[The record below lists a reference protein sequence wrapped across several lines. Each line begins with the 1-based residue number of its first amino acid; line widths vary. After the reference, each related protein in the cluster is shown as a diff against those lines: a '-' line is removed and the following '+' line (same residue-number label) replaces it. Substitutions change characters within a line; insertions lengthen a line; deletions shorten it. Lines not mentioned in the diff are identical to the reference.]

1 MSSGNWLRLADAR
14 DLLTRP
20 TQFSG
25 LEEYRLPAQR
35 VLAAAVQLESR
46 NVHISR
52 IRSIVIADAI
62 DTHINST
69 GSARMNLQLALEHL
83 ARGFRHE
90 DLKSL
95 ISWRKAGEW
104 LLDFFQQIPLGA
116 ICMMDRQTSL
126 YVMPSYHVWSAILI
140 GLRWGNVIGTG
151 YVGPIVAYCR
161 SLPGFVLHAKKM
173 TPAICQAIRDWS
185 SGCGY
190 HLEPGSS
197 LGSLIQ
203 KQEKAYASTDA
214 AETRLHEPISSLALS
229 ETSHDETEEVWE
241 PNSTDN
247 IAPNHNC
254 GANGG
259 ICSVM
264 PPPPE
269 EITENIAAP
278 GIGEEL
284 LSSAPQSTPARST
297 FFVRVGA
304 DSSLNDGGYPLM
316 VSYSPSPPQALLIP
330 DIFLRVLKVYFEDSC
345 RKMTFDENGLLL
357 SPDGAEFRNDICNDF
372 DSYCF
377 TATILKERGLHAEFG
392 RTLSKAC
399 DLVKPILRAE
409 HPRTLACF
417 FEVLIH
423 LIQTGLSEVA
433 FALRDFIKRMSAEID
448 GREKIWSQLYRL
460 LGQVDPESLVHVMV
474 QGWSC
479 TTDVFDGVLGSSHR
493 LAVSVRL
500 DYVKRVMI
508 TNYSEEERLLRNLL
522 ARFEGTPRHPTP
534 RVMLNLAHNLNRQGR
549 HDETEEVALDVW
561 YMLQQNTMY
570 AGRKAESIESLKVI
584 SRSQFIQGKTL
595 EAETTMREAIQSIV
609 NHWGQGHP
617 WVFEF
622 MNVLEGWLRHWNRE
636 EDAEALRGEIE
647 DFVGHDVIDE

>member
-1 MSSGNWLRLADAR
+1 VS
-14 DLLTRP
+14 P
-20 TQFSG
+20 TKFSG
-25 LEEYRLPAQR
+25 LQEYRLPAQR

-46 NVHISR
+46 NAHISR
-52 IRSIVIADAI
+52 IRSVVIADAVE
-62 DTHINST
+62 THINST
-69 GSARMNLQLALEHL
+69 GSARINLRLALEHL
-83 ARGFRHE
+83 APDFPRK

-95 ISWRKAGEW
+95 TSWRRAGEW
-104 LLDFFQQIPLGA
+104 LLNFFQHVPLGA
-116 ICMMDRQTSL
+116 ICMMDQLNSL
-126 YVMPSYHVWSAILI
+126 YVMHSHPIWHVCLI
-140 GLRWGNVIGTG
+140 GLRWGNIIGTG
-151 YVGPIVAYCR
+151 YVGPIVAYCQ
-161 SLPGFVLHAKKM
+161 SLPDFISHARVL
-173 TPAICQAIRDWS
+173 TPATCRAIRDWS

-190 HLEPGSS
+190 HFEPDSS

-203 KQEKAYASTDA
+203 KQEKAYASTHA
-214 AETRLHEPISSLALS
+214 AETRLHESISSLAPS
-229 ETSHDETEEVWE
+229 ETSHDETEEIWE

-247 IAPNHNC
+247 IASNHNC

-269 EITENIAAP
+269 ETTENIAASEV
-278 GIGEEL
+278 GEEL
-284 LSSAPQSTPARST
+284 LLSAPQSTSARST

-304 DSSLNDGGYPLM
+304 DSSLNDRGYPWM
-316 VSYSPSPPQALLIP
+316 ASYSPSPPQALLIP
-330 DIFLRVLKVYFEDSC
+330 ESFLRVLKVYFEDSC
-345 RKMTFDENGLLL
+345 RKMMFDENDLLL

-399 DLVKPILRAE
+399 DLVEPILRAE

-433 FALRDFIKRMSAEID
+433 FTLRDFIKKMSAEID
-448 GREKIWSQLYRL
+448 GRERIWSQLYWL

-474 QGWSC
+474 HGWSC
-479 TTDVFDGVLGSSHR
+479 TTDVFDGVLGPSHR

-522 ARFEGTPRHPTP
+522 TRFEGTPRHPTP

-561 YMLQQNTMY
+561 HMLQQNSMY
-570 AGRKAESIESLKVI
+570 AGRKAESIECLKVI
-584 SRSQFIQGKTL
+584 SRSQFIQGKTS
-595 EAETTMREAIQSIV
+595 EAETTMREAIQIIV

-636 EDAEALRGEIE
+636 EDAEALRREIE
-647 DFVGHDVIDE
+647 GFVGHDVIDE